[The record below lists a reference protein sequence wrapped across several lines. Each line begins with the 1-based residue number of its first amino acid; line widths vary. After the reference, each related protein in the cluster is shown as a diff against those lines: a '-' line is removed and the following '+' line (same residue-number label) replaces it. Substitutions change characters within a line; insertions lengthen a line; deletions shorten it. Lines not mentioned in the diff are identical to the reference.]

1 MVRRWSV
8 VACVVLAL
16 LLTIGAAGQAHADTV
31 YDEGTISTTYLE
43 YAKGVVAGKMP
54 GDSYVFFRG
63 GQYNYTLIVSDNLK
77 HEGGRFVADTVTRYT
92 WTVNSGYNTV
102 PTYEVSTDISF
113 SLSAG
118 STMVYSNLGDYP
130 SLEDGGVIYG
140 QITALLLAV
149 LLLGSLARCLFGAT
163 FSLRR

>member
-31 YDEGTISTTYLE
+31 YNEGTISTTYLE
-43 YAKGVVAGKMP
+43 YARGVVAGKMP

-77 HEGGRFVADTVTRYT
+77 HEGGQFVADTFTRYT

-102 PTYEVSTDISF
+102 PTYGVTIGSAF
-113 SLSAG
+113 SLNSG
-118 STMVYSNLGDYP
+118 STMVYSNLGDFP

-140 QITALLLAV
+140 QITAVLLAV
-149 LLLGSLARCLFGAT
+149 LLLGGLARSLFDAVY
-163 FSLRR
+163 SLRR

>member
-31 YDEGTISTTYLE
+31 YNEGTISTTYLE
-43 YAKGVVAGKMP
+43 YARGVVAGKMP
-54 GDSYVFFRG
+54 ADSYVFFRG

-77 HEGGRFVADTVTRYT
+77 HEDGRFVADTFTRFT
-92 WTVNSGYNTV
+92 WTVSSGYNTV
-102 PTYEVSTDISF
+102 PTYDVSIGSAF
-113 SLSAG
+113 SLNSG

-140 QITALLLAV
+140 QITAVLLAV
-149 LLLGSLARCLFGAT
+149 LLLGGLARSLFDAVY
-163 FSLRR
+163 SLRR

>member
-8 VACVVLAL
+8 VASVILAL

-43 YAKGVVAGKMP
+43 YARGVVSGKMP

-77 HEGGRFVADTVTRYT
+77 HEDGQFVADTFTRYT

-102 PTYEVSTDISF
+102 PTYEVIDDSSF
-113 SLSAG
+113 SLSVG

-140 QITALLLAV
+140 QITAFLVAV
-149 LLLGSLARCLFGAT
+149 FVLCGFIRSLFTAVS
-163 FSLRR
+163 SLR